1 MQPSKQSSPFSIHL
15 PEHIDAFANPL
26 RVRVLML
33 CAGRE
38 RSLSDLQRS
47 VSVPLNKLHYHVSR
61 LLESGLLL
69 VNRAEPRAGRAIR
82 YYQAVAGSFVVPQD
96 RLPELP
102 SDKLSSELRRSLAK
116 EQGRTDEGVLLYSA
130 GAEGKVLV
138 KLTPREQSTP
148 SRGIELWRLIKLG
161 PTERTNLTRELN
173 ELLERYSALAA
184 RAGGESFLVHAA
196 FAPANER
203 S

>member
-1 MQPSKQSSPFSIHL
+1 MQASKQSSPFRIDQ
-15 PEHIDAFANPL
+15 PEHIEAFGNPF

-33 CAGRE
+33 CAGRD
-38 RSLSDLQRS
+38 RSLSDLQS
-47 VSVPLNKLHYHVSR
+47 SLKVPLNKLHYHVSR
-61 LLESGLLL
+61 LLEAGLLL

-82 YYQAVAGSFVVPQD
+82 HYKSVAESFVVPQD

-138 KLTPREQSTP
+138 KLTPREQSAP
-148 SRGIELWRLIKLG
+148 SRGMELWRLMKLG
-161 PTERTNLTRELN
+161 PTERTNLARELN
-173 ELLERYSALAA
+173 ELLERYSGLCPQ
-184 RAGGESFLVHAA
+184 AGRESFLVHAA
-196 FAPANER
+196 FAPASEK